1 MIERYTRKEMGNI
14 WSMENKFRKWLE
26 VEIAVCEAWAEL
38 GKIPQDA
45 LKEIKEKA
53 DFDIKRIDEI
63 EATVKHDVI
72 AFLTSVAEK
81 VGPVSRYIHMGLTSS
96 DVVDTAL
103 ALQMRQAAELIMN
116 DLEKIKELFRE
127 KAFQYKDT
135 ICMGRSHG
143 VHAEP
148 TSFGL
153 RFALWYEEAKRNIE
167 RLNSAIDRISVG
179 KISGAVGTFS
189 NIPPEIE
196 EIALNKLGL
205 KPEPVAT
212 QVVQRDRHAEFLSV
226 LALIAAMIEKIAV
239 EIRHLQRTEVLE
251 AEEPFTEGQKG
262 SSAMPHKRNPVGC
275 ENLSGLAR
283 LVRSNAFASFENI
296 ALWHDRDISHSSVE
310 RVIIPDNCILVD
322 YMLNR
327 LYGIIKDLRVYPER
341 MLKNIELSF
350 GLYNSQRVLLALV
363 DKGLTREA
371 AYRVVQSNAMKS
383 WKDGR
388 PFMELLL
395 NDSDVR
401 KYLTEDE
408 IKSIFEL
415 NYYTRNIE
423 HIYRRAFGNEQC

>member
-1 MIERYTRKEMGNI
+1 MIQRYTRKEMGNI
-14 WSMENKFRKWLE
+14 WSDENKFRKWLL

-38 GKIPQDA
+38 GKIPKEA
-45 LKEIKEKA
+45 LREIKEKA
-53 DFDIKRIDEI
+53 DFDLKRIDEI

-72 AFLTSVAEK
+72 AFLTAVAEK
-81 VGPVSRYIHMGLTSS
+81 VGTVSRYIHMGLTSS
-96 DVVDTAL
+96 DVVDTAQ
-103 ALQMRQAAELIMN
+103 ALLMKEAGELIME
-116 DLEKIKELFRE
+116 DFKRIKELFRE

-153 RFALWYEEAKRNIE
+153 RFALWYEEAGRNID
-167 RLNSAIDRISVG
+167 RLASAIDRISVG

-189 NIPPEIE
+189 NMPPEIE
-196 EIALNKLGL
+196 EIALKKLGL

-283 LVRSNAFASFENI
+283 LVRSNAFTAYENI

-363 DKGLTREA
+363 EKGLTREES
-371 AYRVVQSNAMKS
+371 YKIVQSNAMRS
-383 WKDGR
+383 WKEGI

-395 NDSDVR
+395 KDEEVR
-401 KYLTEDE
+401 KYLNEDE
-408 IKSIFEL
+408 IKNIFEL
-415 NYYTRNIE
+415 NYYTRNID
-423 HIYRRAFGNEQC
+423 HIYRRVFG

>member
-1 MIERYTRKEMGNI
+1 MIQRYTRKEMGNI
-14 WSMENKFRKWLE
+14 WSDENKFRKWLL

-38 GKIPQDA
+38 GKIPEQA
-45 LKEIKEKA
+45 LREIKEKA
-53 DFDIKRIDEI
+53 DFDLKRIDEI

-72 AFLTSVAEK
+72 AFLTAVAEK
-81 VGPVSRYIHMGLTSS
+81 VGTVSRYIHMGLTSS
-96 DVVDTAL
+96 DVVDTAQ
-103 ALQMRQAAELIMN
+103 ALLMKEAGELIME
-116 DLEKIKELFRE
+116 DLKRIKELFRE

-153 RFALWYEEAKRNIE
+153 RFALWYEEAGRNID
-167 RLNSAIDRISVG
+167 RLASAIDRISVG

-189 NIPPEIE
+189 NMPPEIE
-196 EIALNKLGL
+196 EIALKKLGL

-283 LVRSNAFASFENI
+283 LVRSNAFTAYENI

-363 DKGLTREA
+363 EKGLTREES
-371 AYRVVQSNAMKS
+371 YKIVQSNAMRS
-383 WKDGR
+383 WKEGI

-395 NDSDVR
+395 MDEEVR
-401 KYLTEDE
+401 KYLNEDE
-408 IKSIFEL
+408 IKGIFEL
-415 NYYTRNIE
+415 NYYTRNID
-423 HIYRRAFGNEQC
+423 HIYRRVFG

>member
-1 MIERYTRKEMGNI
+1 MIQRYTRKEMGNI
-14 WSMENKFRKWLE
+14 WSDENKFRKWLL

-38 GKIPQDA
+38 GKIPEQA
-45 LKEIKEKA
+45 LREIKEKA
-53 DFDIKRIDEI
+53 DFDLKRIDEI

-72 AFLTSVAEK
+72 AFLTAVAEK
-81 VGPVSRYIHMGLTSS
+81 VGTVSRYIHMGLTSS
-96 DVVDTAL
+96 DVVDTAQ
-103 ALQMRQAAELIMN
+103 ALLMKEAGELIME
-116 DLEKIKELFRE
+116 DLKRINELFRE

-153 RFALWYEEAKRNIE
+153 RFALWYEEAGRNID
-167 RLNSAIDRISVG
+167 RLASAIDRISVG

-189 NIPPEIE
+189 NMPPEIE
-196 EIALNKLGL
+196 EIALKKLGL

-283 LVRSNAFASFENI
+283 LVRSNAFTAYENI

-363 DKGLTREA
+363 EKGLTREES
-371 AYRVVQSNAMKS
+371 YKIVQSNAMRS
-383 WKDGR
+383 WKEGI

-395 NDSDVR
+395 KDEEVR
-401 KYLTEDE
+401 KYLNEDE
-408 IKSIFEL
+408 IKGIFEL
-415 NYYTRNIE
+415 NYYTRNID
-423 HIYRRAFGNEQC
+423 HIYRRVFG

>member
-1 MIERYTRKEMGNI
+1 MIARYTRKEMGKI
-14 WSMENKFRKWLE
+14 WSDENKFRKWLE

-38 GKIPQDA
+38 GKIPVDA
-45 LKEIKEKA
+45 LREIKESA
-53 DFDIKRIDEI
+53 DFDLKKIDEI

-72 AFLTSVAEK
+72 AFLTAVAEK
-81 VGPVSRYIHMGLTSS
+81 VGPVSRYIHIGLTSS

-103 ALQMRQAAELIMN
+103 ALQIREAGELIME
-116 DLEKIKELFRE
+116 DLKKLKELFKE

-153 RFALWYEEAKRNIE
+153 RFALWYEETKRNIE
-167 RLNSAIDRISVG
+167 RLKSALEIISVG

-196 EIALNKLGL
+196 EIALKKLGL

-212 QVVQRDRHAEFLSV
+212 QIVQRDRHAEFLSV

-283 LVRSNAFASFENI
+283 LVRSNAFAAYENI

-341 MLKNIELSF
+341 MLKNIELSY

-363 DKGLTREA
+363 DKGLTREQ
-371 AYRVVQSNAMKS
+371 AYSLVQSNAMKS
-383 WKDGR
+383 WKEGK
-388 PFMELLL
+388 PFMDLLL
-395 NDSDVR
+395 SDEEIKR
-401 KYLTEDE
+401 HLTEDE

-415 NYYTRNIE
+415 NYYTRNIN
-423 HIYRRAFGNEQC
+423 HIYRRVFGE